1 MLSAYAGDNV
11 ASTRMFV
18 LSDGQESAAPYVVD
32 TFSTILALELM
43 VDTIAYR
50 LVDISLSLRY

>member
-1 MLSAYAGDNV
+1 
-11 ASTRMFV
+11 MFV